1 MPATFEWYNAE
12 KTIMYEQ
19 FAGDWTWHDFSD
31 CIKGAT
37 DLIREVSHDAIAIS
51 DYTDSTSLPM
61 SGASLKMA
69 RDVMLYAPDNWKGV
83 IIVSNNRLTRAMV
96 NLFQNTNRSFGDQVY
111 LEATL
116 DAAVIKAQ
124 NILIELNSKA

>member
-1 MPATFEWYNAE
+1 MPATFKWYNAE

-19 FAGDWTWHDFSD
+19 FEGDWTWHDFSD

-37 DLIREVSHDAIAIS
+37 DLMRDIDHDVIAIS
-51 DYTDSTSLPM
+51 DYTDSSSLPM

-69 RDVMLYAPDNWKGV
+69 RDVMRYAPDNWKGV
-83 IIVSNNRLTRAMV
+83 IIVSDNRLIRAMV
-96 NLFQNTNRSFGDQVY
+96 NLFQNANRSFGDRVY

-124 NILIELNSKA
+124 TILIELNKEA